1 MVASL
6 ARLGHSGSHPH
17 YRPGQEVLCP
27 STITIKKEGSFF
39 SSSSKVLC
47 SSSITIKREPS
58 SPKIR
63 KSPKIKVS
71 HQFRGSFSQTFQ
83 GVSIF
88 SLCLELMSYY
98 TCIKTK
104 LPEQWYHIFTKGDIS
119 MLNCRAWW
127 FFQNITA
134 LWEKGAVTIKIILC
148 YIVLA
153 SEGPRPCRLTHL
165 GVNGLFS
172 ALYSK
177 VTTKKLTTTF

>member
-1 MVASL
+1 M

-39 SSSSKVLC
+39 SSSSQVLCPSTITIKKEVSFFSSSSKVLC
-47 SSSITIKREPS
+47 PSTITIKREPS

-83 GVSIF
+83 SVSIF

-104 LPEQWYHIFTKGDIS
+104 LPEQ
-119 MLNCRAWW
+119 
-127 FFQNITA
+127 
-134 LWEKGAVTIKIILC
+134 
-148 YIVLA
+148 
-153 SEGPRPCRLTHL
+153 
-165 GVNGLFS
+165 
-172 ALYSK
+172 
-177 VTTKKLTTTF
+177 